1 MPELKNPELKDAA
14 LNFQIKVL
22 GRTLEHLGVQM
33 YKRRDVALAELVANS
48 WDAGS
53 QNVFIA
59 IPPQDRYDKASSKI
73 VVTDDGMGMTA
84 GQVET
89 DYLVVGRNRRRAG
102 GLRPHDRAVMGRK
115 GIGKLAGFGVASKMT
130 VITWQD
136 NEAVR
141 FTLDVNELTREDGVT
156 ADVPIRGFR
165 EVPPVEVSSHSGT
178 RIVLENLKHDTPL
191 DLTMLSEALGRR
203 FSRSVRGL
211 MNIYINEAQV
221 TEPSLPLELRVPG
234 EEGLD
239 TAELSDG
246 STVKYYY
253 GFAKEPIKSPQ
264 MRGFTI
270 HVNGKTAQAP
280 PFFFMVEGT
289 ASGQHGTRY
298 MTGAIE
304 ADYLDQGTDNESDK
318 ISTDRQ
324 EIDWEDQSLQ
334 PLKEWGDALTRKALR
349 EWANRRG
356 EVAVEQVHE
365 DNVLTARIERLE
377 PTTKAQVWK
386 FVKMI
391 GQAETAPERA
401 LPLADAL
408 VRAYE
413 YRNFH
418 DVISQI
424 EQVGDDPEQ
433 LYRLLSYLTEWKVL
447 ESRAIL
453 EIIKGRLDV
462 VEKFHNMIVNDAP
475 ETPNRNAGADNMHD
489 LIAWYPWLI
498 NPDWQVLSEE
508 KGVTTQLREW
518 NVADVP
524 GSDDRTRFDFL
535 ALTGEQQLVIIEIK
549 RSGRAVE
556 FDELQRLIK
565 YKERLSKGRANIFMM
580 MICGG
585 TVDIS
590 ASERDNWRNR
600 PDGDIVTWSE
610 IYAKTHRYYSHYKAV
625 LEGST
630 DHTDFAKKA
639 AEIAQT
645 RHVLLT
651 GGTYRGAEARAG
663 GLGSQ
668 DVDHQP
674 S

>member
-1 MPELKNPELKDAA
+1 MPEPNDAV
-14 LNFQIKVL
+14 LRFQIRVL

-48 WDAGS
+48 WDAGAE
-53 QNVFIA
+53 NVFIS
-59 IPPQDRYDKASSKI
+59 IPPQDRYNKVTSKI
-73 VVTDDGMGMTA
+73 LVTDDGSGMTEN
-84 GQVET
+84 QVAS
-89 DYLVVGRNRRRAG
+89 DYLVVGRNRRRSG
-102 GLRPHDRAVMGRK
+102 GLKLNDRVVMGRK

-130 VITWQD
+130 VITLKGS
-136 NEAVR
+136 EAVR
-141 FTLDVNELTREDGVT
+141 FTLDVQELTREDGVT
-156 ADVPIRGFR
+156 AEVPVTGFR
-165 EVPPVEVSSHSGT
+165 ESPPVDVNSPSGT
-178 RIVLENLKHDTPL
+178 RIVLETLKHDTPL
-191 DLTMLSEALGRR
+191 DLSMLAEALGRR
-203 FSRSVRGL
+203 FSRNVRGL
-211 MNIYINEAQV
+211 MNIYVNEQQV
-221 TEPSLPLELRVPG
+221 LEPSVPLELRVPSG
-234 EEGLD
+234 DNLEE
-239 TAELSDG
+239 ASLSDG
-246 STVKYYY
+246 SSVKYYY
-253 GFAKEPIKSPQ
+253 GFAKEPIRSPQ

-324 EIDWEDQSLQ
+324 EIDWEDQYLQ
-334 PLKEWGDALTRKALR
+334 PLKDWGDALTRKALR

-356 EVAVEQVHE
+356 EVAVDQVHE
-365 DNVLTARIERLE
+365 DDVLTARIERLE
-377 PTTKAQVWK
+377 PTTQAQVWK
-386 FVKMI
+386 FVRMI

-418 DVISQI
+418 DVIIQI

-433 LYRLLSYLTEWKVL
+433 LHRLLSYLTEWKVL

-462 VEKFHNMIVNDAP
+462 VDKFHNMIVNNAP
-475 ETPNRNAGADNMHD
+475 ETPNRSPGADNMHD

-518 NVADVP
+518 NIADVP
-524 GSDDRTRFDFL
+524 GADERTRFDFL
-535 ALTGEQQLVIIEIK
+535 ALTGEQRLVIIEIK
-549 RSGRAVE
+549 RSGRPVE

-565 YKERLSKGRANIFMM
+565 YKERLSKGHTDIYMI

-585 TVDIS
+585 VVDIS
-590 ASERDNWRNR
+590 PAERENWRNR
-600 PDGDIVTWSE
+600 PDGDIISWNE
-610 IYAKTHRYYSHYKAV
+610 IYERTHRYYSHYKAV

-630 DHTDFAKKA
+630 NHTDFAKKA

-645 RHVLLT
+645 RRVLLP
-651 GGTYRGAEARAG
+651 GGTYRGAQARAV

-668 DVDHQP
+668 DVDHKSP
-674 S
+674 DKE

>member
-1 MPELKNPELKDAA
+1 MPEPNDAV
-14 LNFQIKVL
+14 LRFQIRVL

-48 WDAGS
+48 WDAGAE
-53 QNVFIA
+53 NVFIS
-59 IPPQDRYDKASSKI
+59 IPPQDRYNKVTSKI
-73 VVTDDGMGMTA
+73 LVTDDGSGMTEN
-84 GQVET
+84 QVAS
-89 DYLVVGRNRRRAG
+89 DYLVVGRNRRRSG
-102 GLRPHDRAVMGRK
+102 GLKLNDRVVMGRK

-130 VITWQD
+130 VITWKGS
-136 NEAVR
+136 EAVR
-141 FTLDVNELTREDGVT
+141 FTLDVQELTREDGVT
-156 ADVPIRGFR
+156 AEVPVTGFR
-165 EVPPVEVSSHSGT
+165 ESPPVDVNSPSGT
-178 RIVLENLKHDTPL
+178 RIVLETLKHDTPL
-191 DLTMLSEALGRR
+191 DLSMLAEALGRR
-203 FSRSVRGL
+203 FSRNVRGL
-211 MNIYINEAQV
+211 MNIYVNEQQV
-221 TEPSLPLELRVPG
+221 LEPSVPLELRVPSG
-234 EEGLD
+234 DNLEE
-239 TAELSDG
+239 ASLSDG
-246 STVKYYY
+246 SSVKYYY
-253 GFAKEPIKSPQ
+253 GFAKEPIRSPQ

-324 EIDWEDQSLQ
+324 EIDWEDQYLQ
-334 PLKEWGDALTRKALR
+334 PLKDWGDALTRKALR

-356 EVAVEQVHE
+356 EVAVDQVHE
-365 DNVLTARIERLE
+365 DDVLTARIERLE
-377 PTTKAQVWK
+377 PTTQAQVWK
-386 FVKMI
+386 FVRMI

-433 LYRLLSYLTEWKVL
+433 LHRLLSYLTEWKVL

-462 VEKFHNMIVNDAP
+462 VDKFHNMIVNNAP
-475 ETPNRNAGADNMHD
+475 ETPNRSPGADNMHD

-518 NVADVP
+518 NIADVP
-524 GSDDRTRFDFL
+524 GADERTRFDFL
-535 ALTGEQQLVIIEIK
+535 ALTGEQRLVIIEIK
-549 RSGRAVE
+549 RSGRPVE

-565 YKERLSKGRANIFMM
+565 YKERLSKGHTDIYMI

-585 TVDIS
+585 VVDIS
-590 ASERDNWRNR
+590 PAERENWRNR
-600 PDGDIVTWSE
+600 PDGDIISWNE
-610 IYAKTHRYYSHYKAV
+610 IYERTHRYYSHYKAV

-630 DHTDFAKKA
+630 NHTDFAKKA

-645 RHVLLT
+645 RRVLLP
-651 GGTYRGAEARAG
+651 GGTYRGAQARAV

-668 DVDHQP
+668 DVDHKSP
-674 S
+674 DKE